1 MPTTAETVAEYF
13 AAIRA
18 MDANRWVAVFA
29 PDGITNDPVGT
40 PPVAGHEALR
50 GFITHIFSS
59 FQSVALT
66 ECEVY
71 INGASAAVH
80 WTGHAVAPSGK
91 EVDFAG
97 IDVIDTN
104 EEGKI
109 TLVRAFWDPAPVFS
123 VLTP

>member
-1 MPTTAETVAEYF
+1 MPTTAETVGEYF

-18 MDANRWVAVFA
+18 MDADRWVNVFSPDAV
-29 PDGITNDPVGT
+29 THDPVGT

-59 FQSVALT
+59 FKTVALT
-66 ECEVY
+66 ESAVY

-80 WTGHAVAPSGK
+80 WTGRAVAPSGK
-91 EVDFAG
+91 QVDFAG

-104 EEGKI
+104 QEGKI
-109 TLVRAFWDPAPVFS
+109 TLVRAFWNPEPVFAA
-123 VLTP
+123 LAP

>member
-1 MPTTAETVAEYF
+1 MPSTAETVAEYF

-18 MDANRWVAVFA
+18 MDVDRWVAVFA
-29 PDGITNDPVGT
+29 SDAVTNDPVGT

-59 FQSVALT
+59 FRSVALT
-66 ECEVY
+66 EQEVY
-71 INGASAAVH
+71 LCGASAAVH

-97 IDVIDTN
+97 VDVIDTN
-104 EEGKI
+104 EDGKI
-109 TLVRAFWDPAPVFS
+109 TLVRAFWNPAPVFAA
-123 VLTP
+123 LAP